1 MYAHTRERT
10 RAHTQTHTDT
20 HTHMLEYYS
29 AQTSEMRMFT
39 GTQMDLRD
47 YHTK

>member
-1 MYAHTRERT
+1 MYAHTQE
-10 RAHTQTHTDT
+10 HT
-20 HTHMLEYYS
+20 HTHAHTYTHTVEYYS

-39 GTQMDLRD
+39 GTQMDLQD